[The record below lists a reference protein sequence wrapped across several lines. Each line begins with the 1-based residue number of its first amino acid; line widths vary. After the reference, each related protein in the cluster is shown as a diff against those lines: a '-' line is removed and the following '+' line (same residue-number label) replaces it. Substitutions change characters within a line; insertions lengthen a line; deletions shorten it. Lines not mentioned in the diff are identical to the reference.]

1 MDEQGIT
8 RRTALASG
16 AMLPIA
22 SSMGLPRPHRV
33 MVQEEE
39 RGIAELLA
47 AFISEH
53 LQCEVMWTSGD
64 YRAALAFVR
73 QNQDRFTLTVMS
85 ESDRPETTFRLLSNP
100 VTPVHLAWPMSVSSI
115 RRSVSD
121 ITGLKYVRRYRSM
134 GKIRT
139 YEI

>member
-8 RRTALASG
+8 RRTALTSG

-33 MVQEEE
+33 MVQQEE
-39 RGIAELLA
+39 RGVAVLLA

-53 LQCEVMWTSGD
+53 LECEVMWTSGD

-73 QNQDRFTLTVMS
+73 QHQGRFTLTVMS

-100 VTPVHLAWPMSVSSI
+100 AAPVRLPWPMSVSSI
-115 RRSVSD
+115 RQSVSD
-121 ITGLKYVRRYRSM
+121 ITGLKYVRRYPSM
-134 GKIRT
+134 GKIRA